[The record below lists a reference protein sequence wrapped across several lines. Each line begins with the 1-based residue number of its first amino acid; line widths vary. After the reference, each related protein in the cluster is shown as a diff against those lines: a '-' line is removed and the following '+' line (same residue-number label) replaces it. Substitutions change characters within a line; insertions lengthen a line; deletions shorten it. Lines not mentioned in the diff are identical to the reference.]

1 MKILHAS
8 HQQYKYLGAR
18 NYLLPV
24 RINNGFVRNLH
35 EVYWFS
41 DRDVARASSW
51 FHTRGTG
58 VGACNKKFI
67 QACKNFQP
75 DLIALSNADILT
87 PETLLEVRRFL
98 PNVAIFQYFID
109 TLAIERNL
117 HNVQVKKDVVDKTFV
132 TTAGPTLARL
142 AGKRSSVSFI
152 PNPVDPSIDIYRC
165 HERDDL
171 PTDIFFAGHIG
182 NDWQH
187 GGDLRER
194 ANEIIQRN
202 FPGTRCAFH
211 SQNAQGYLYGADFM
225 RAVGNA
231 RIGLNFSQ
239 RHRNTTP
246 GPGGDLYLYSSDR
259 IGIYQ
264 GNGLLLFC
272 TRPFSLSELYGS
284 NTLVEVDDEADFIE
298 KLRYY
303 LNHDN
308 ERKRIAKA
316 GYELGHA
323 EFNERLVS
331 QFMVE
336 STLNLPFSHDY
347 VWPTTNY

>member
-1 MKILHAS
+1 MRILHAS

-18 NYLLPV
+18 NYLFPV
-24 RINNGFVRNLH
+24 RINNGFVRNQH
-35 EVYWFS
+35 EVYWYS

-51 FHTRGTG
+51 FHTRSTG
-58 VGACNKKFI
+58 VGAANKKFI
-67 QACKNFQP
+67 QACLNFQP

-87 PETLLEVRRFL
+87 PDTLRTIRQRL

-117 HNVQVKKDVVDKTFV
+117 KNVQTKKDVVDKTFV
-132 TTAGPTLARL
+132 TTAGTTLARL
-142 AGKRSSVSFI
+142 AGRHSRVAFV
-152 PNPVDPSIDIYRC
+152 PNPVDPSIDVYRC

-182 NDWQH
+182 SDWQH
-187 GGDLRER
+187 RDDLRGKAHDLITR
-194 ANEIIQRN
+194 H
-202 FPGTRCAFH
+202 FPDTTCAFH

-231 RIGLNFSQ
+231 KIGLNFSQ
-239 RHRNTTP
+239 RHRDTTP

-272 TRPFSLSELYGS
+272 TREFNLSELYG
-284 NTLVEVDDEADFIE
+284 NDTLVEIDGEADFID
-298 KLRYY
+298 KLRHY
-303 LNHDN
+303 LDHDDD
-308 ERKRIAKA
+308 RKRVARS

-331 QFMVE
+331 QYMVE
-336 STLNLPFSHDY
+336 STLGLPFSHPY
-347 VWPTTNY
+347 VWPTTSY